1 MAQFTGTNGNDTL
14 RGGTGND
21 AVNGGLGDD
30 LIRSDAGDDAVQGG
44 AGFDTYAL
52 NLGRGSFVVT
62 SAGDGT
68 FTFRPAPGSLSN
80 FGTDK
85 VSGVESFQIVSSN
98 GTVTVAAADMLARFN
113 FGYSHA
119 PTAGNDKLLGG
130 FGADTIN
137 GGAGNDT
144 VEGSNGA
151 DRLSGGSG
159 ADVLRGGEGADVFVF
174 RAAEGNAN
182 ERIDD
187 FQVGVDHLEIHA
199 AAGYQPTAVAGT
211 DASGRQGTWVT
222 WGANDTAFL
231 AGVSGVGLDALLV

>member
-1 MAQFTGTNGNDTL
+1 MAQFTGTDGNDTL

-52 NLGRGSFVVT
+52 NIGRGSFVVT
-62 SAGDGT
+62 SAGDGVLV
-68 FTFRPAPGSLSN
+68 FRPAPGSMSN
-80 FGTDK
+80 FGVDK

-98 GTVTVAAADMLARFN
+98 GTVTVSAADMLARFN

-119 PTAGNDKLLGG
+119 PTSGNDKLLGG
-130 FGADTIN
+130 FGADSLY

-144 VEGSNGA
+144 IDGSNGA
-151 DRLSGGSG
+151 DRISGGNG

-174 RAAEGNAN
+174 RAKQGHAN
-182 ERIDD
+182 DRIED
-187 FQVGVDHLEIHA
+187 FEVGVDRLEVYA
-199 AAGYQPTAVAGT
+199 AEGYQTTAAGGT
-211 DASGRQGTWVT
+211 DASGRDGTWVT
-222 WGANDTAFL
+222 WGATDTVFL
-231 AGVSGVGLDALLV
+231 TGVTGVGVDALLA